1 MGCSND
7 NSIEVSKELN
17 INPNNELN
25 SSSSEEDIPD
35 FEEDES
41 K

>member
-7 NSIEVSKELN
+7 NNIEVSKELN
-17 INPNNELN
+17 INPNNDAN